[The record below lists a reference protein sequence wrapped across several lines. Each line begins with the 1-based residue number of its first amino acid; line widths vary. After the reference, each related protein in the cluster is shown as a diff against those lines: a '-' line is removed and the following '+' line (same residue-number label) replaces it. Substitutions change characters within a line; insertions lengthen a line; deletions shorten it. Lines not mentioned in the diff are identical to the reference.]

1 MYNYPKVSRVHY
13 HYEREKIMKK
23 YNDLVALIIK
33 SIGGKE
39 NIKDVSHC
47 MTRLRFALV
56 DDKKINEKSLLSNNE
71 IVTAQWAGGKYQV
84 VVGTHVADVYE
95 EIREQLGLGNVSE
108 APEEK
113 MSMINRFVAIIT
125 QVITP
130 VLGVLI
136 ASGLIQGLV
145 ALLSALHL
153 IQPADGAYII
163 LSTMGSALFT
173 FFPVIL
179 GYTSA
184 KAFKMNPFVGMVIG
198 ACLVYPNITGS
209 LASGEPLYTLFQ
221 NTIIASPVYKTFFG
235 IPVIFPATG
244 YTSTVVPII
253 LSMYFASKVEHFLKA
268 HIADSIGFTLVPFL
282 TILIAFPST
291 LIIIG
296 PIANVLSLLISSGV
310 GALYQFSPVLTSVV
324 VGLIYQPLVI
334 FGLHWPLITIAI
346 TNMMSTGSDYMLPM
360 IFTASFAQTAVVLA
374 VYLRTK
380 SKKTKAICIPAIIS
394 GLFCIIEPAIYGIT
408 LPVKKRFIFSCIGGT
423 AGAVILSVLSVRM
436 YAITVGMLGIV
447 GFLNPATSS
456 MLGITIGVIATLVA
470 MAIAFTLTWVTF
482 SEEEAE
488 VSTKKSKVGSALRL
502 SISSPLKGEILE
514 LKDVNDSAFSNE
526 ILGKGVAIL
535 PTEGKVVSPCD
546 GVLTTLFP
554 TGHALG
560 ITSDDGY
567 EILIHVGI
575 DTVQLDGKY
584 FHKKAEQG
592 TRVKKGDVLLEFDL
606 EDIKKKGYSLETPI
620 IITNSG
626 SYLEVITA
634 ENGNVD
640 YTDVLISL
648 VPNMVQKPVTLESN
662 TAK

>member
-1 MYNYPKVSRVHY
+1 MATPFINSANGSDVSVLAY
-13 HYEREKIMKK
+13 WVGDNSLIPETVSTNNAIVLLPVSAMIKLSSGIIS
-23 YNDLVALIIK
+23 LVASL
-33 SIGGKE
+33 
-39 NIKDVSHC
+39 N
-47 MTRLRFALV
+47 RLR
-56 DDKKINEKSLLSNNE
+56 IS
-71 IVTAQWAGGKYQV
+71 TTG
-84 VVGTHVADVYE
+84 
-95 EIREQLGLGNVSE
+95 
-108 APEEK
+108 
-113 MSMINRFVAIIT
+113 II
-125 QVITP
+125 
-130 VLGVLI
+130 
-136 ASGLIQGLV
+136 
-145 ALLSALHL
+145 
-153 IQPADGAYII
+153 
-163 LSTMGSALFT
+163 
-173 FFPVIL
+173 
-179 GYTSA
+179 
-184 KAFKMNPFVGMVIG
+184 
-198 ACLVYPNITGS
+198 C
-209 LASGEPLYTLFQ
+209 PL
-221 NTIIASPVYKTFFG
+221 
-235 IPVIFPATG
+235 
-244 YTSTVVPII
+244 
-253 LSMYFASKVEHFLKA
+253 
-268 HIADSIGFTLVPFL
+268 
-282 TILIAFPST
+282 T
-291 LIIIG
+291 LII
-296 PIANVLSLLISSGV
+296 
-310 GALYQFSPVLTSVV
+310 
-324 VGLIYQPLVI
+324 
-334 FGLHWPLITIAI
+334 
-346 TNMMSTGSDYMLPM
+346 
-360 IFTASFAQTAVVLA
+360 
-374 VYLRTK
+374 
-380 SKKTKAICIPAIIS
+380 PAMIS

-482 SEEEAE
+482 SEEESE
-488 VSTKKSKVGSALRL
+488 ISTKKSKVGSALRL
-502 SISSPLKGEILE
+502 SISSPLKGEIME

-560 ITSDDGY
+560 ITSDEGY

-592 TRVKKGDVLLEFDL
+592 TRVKKSDVLLEFDL

-648 VPNMVQKPVTLESN
+648 VPNMVQKSGTLESN